1 MIMVDPIT
9 EPTAGKNEPEPTTA
23 NAGQDTTPKTFTQ
36 DDIDKIVKERIE
48 RERKKY
54 ADYNDLKA
62 AKAKLDEIEKS
73 KLSDEEKAKAKLAEL
88 EGKIAEKEKALADK
102 AIKDLL
108 RDKIE
113 QAISDGKMKLPKGKT
128 IASLV
133 ARSKATEEAEID
145 ADVEDLI
152 SFFPPDEPSKA
163 IGGGSQ
169 QPPAKTPDLKDQ
181 IAALTAQVTD
191 PKTSATDRHRIQSE
205 INSLKLRAD
214 GIIR

>member
-1 MIMVDPIT
+1 MT
-9 EPTAGKNEPEPTTA
+9 EPIAE
-23 NAGQDTTPKTFTQ
+23 TTPAQKEETVQTPAPKEETKTEELFQKSDVTRMMKAQAAEFT
-36 DDIDKIVKERIE
+36 
-48 RERKKY
+48 KK
-54 ADYNDLKA
+54 LKA
-62 AKAKLDEIEKS
+62 LEEKAAKLDEIERS

-88 EGKIAEKEKALADK
+88 EGKIAEKEKALKEK
-102 AIKDLL
+102 ALKDLL

-152 SFFPPDEPSKA
+152 SFFPPDEPIKG
-163 IGGGSQ
+163 IGGGTQ

-181 IAALTAQVTD
+181 IAALTAQAAD
-191 PKTSATDRHRIQSE
+191 PKTGATDRHRIQSE